1 MLSKVDFKSEG
12 TGPVVVFLHG
22 VGGGA
27 DGFRFQLDVF
37 AAAGYR
43 AVAWDMPGYG
53 RSAALEAM
61 NFPAL
66 ADALL
71 SMIDGLGAD
80 QVHAVGH
87 SIGGMVVQEFARD
100 HQHRLASM
108 VLAQTSPAFG
118 NPDGEYQKKFVA
130 DRLQPQQEGRTMLD
144 IARSVVPG
152 LVGRAAS
159 NEGRELAVAS
169 MSKIR
174 PETYAAAMRCIVSFE
189 GRDNL
194 AKIAVPTLVLAGDQ
208 DRNAPA
214 PMMEKMASKI
224 PGAEYVLLTDTGHL
238 APIENA
244 AAFNDVTLD
253 FVGRHSS

>member
-1 MLSKVDFKSEG
+1 LSRVDFKSEG
-12 TGPVVVFLHG
+12 AGTAVVFLHG
-22 VGGGA
+22 VGGGS
-27 DGFRFQLDVF
+27 DNFRFQLDVF
-37 AAAGYR
+37 AAQGYR

-53 RSAALEAM
+53 HSTALEAM
-61 NFPAL
+61 TFPAL

-71 SMIDGLGAD
+71 MMIDDLGAD
-80 QVHAVGH
+80 RVHAVGH

-118 NPDGEYQKKFVA
+118 NPDGEFQKKFLA
-130 DRLQPQQEGRTMLD
+130 DRLQPLEEGRTMLD

-152 LVGRAAS
+152 LVGRGAS
-159 NEGRELAVAS
+159 DESRELAVAF
-169 MSKIR
+169 MSRIQ

-189 GRDNL
+189 GRDHL

-208 DRNAPA
+208 DSNAPA

-224 PGAEYVLLTDTGHL
+224 PGAEYALLTDTGHL

-244 AAFNDVTLD
+244 TAFNEVTLD
-253 FVGRHSS
+253 FVRRHS

>member
-1 MLSKVDFKSEG
+1 MPQVDFQSEG

-22 VGGGA
+22 VGGGS
-27 DGFRFQLDVF
+27 DGFRFQLDIF
-37 AAAGYR
+37 AAQGYR

-53 RSAALEAM
+53 QSAALKKM
-61 NFPAL
+61 TFPAL

-71 SMIDGLGAD
+71 SMIDHLGAD

-118 NPDGEYQKKFVA
+118 NPDGDFQKKFVA
-130 DRLQPQQEGRTMLD
+130 DRLKPLQAGKTMLE

-152 LVGRAAS
+152 LVGQGTS
-159 NEGRELAVAS
+159 DEGRELAVTC
-169 MSKIR
+169 MSRIQ
-174 PETYAAAMRCIVSFE
+174 PDTYASAMRCIVTFE

-224 PGAEYVLLTDTGHL
+224 PGAEYVLLTGTGHL

-244 AAFNDVTLD
+244 TAFNKVVLE
-253 FVGRHSS
+253 FVRRHT